1 MTERYPS
8 IDSSGEIE
16 GNPSLYNIQLS
27 LNDRGDISLQGT
39 QGEEGPRDARGNY
52 QRQNGR
58 IRDFRWFPRRVYSE
72 NIQSSTFTDEEFV
85 ITDTQE
91 ESRSESFDDPNITS
105 TRTLSFPDV
114 SGTENL
120 NRDHLRFIEGI
131 HGREDYTTSTTN
143 TTNTTT
149 EEETER
155 RTRDMWGPGAWDT
168 IYRNT
173 QESTIENLLTN
184 TIIQTG
190 RWSEVWNNPEDDEFF
205 EPVKR
210 PLNEELLKYLHK
222 EEYSKSCRFSDCCI
236 CLEDYDSKEEVY
248 ILPCEH
254 TYHPDCIKLWL
265 KERRTCPM
273 CKSDVMKPLELLEQG
288 SS

>member
-8 IDSSGEIE
+8 IDFSGEIE
-16 GNPSLYNIQLS
+16 GNPSLHNIQLS
-27 LNDRGDISLQGT
+27 TDDNT
-39 QGEEGPRDARGNY
+39 QELLREINHSNY

-58 IRDFRWFPRRVYSE
+58 IRDFRWFPGRAYSE
-72 NIQSSTFTDEEFV
+72 NTTFTDEEFV

-91 ESRSESFDDPNITS
+91 ESRSESFDVPNITS
-105 TRTLSFPDV
+105 TRTLSFPNV
-114 SGTENL
+114 SGTEHL

-131 HGREDYTTSTTN
+131 HGREDHT
-143 TTNTTT
+143 TTT

-155 RTRDMWGPGAWDT
+155 RMREVWGQEAWNA

-190 RWSEVWNNPEDDEFF
+190 RLSEVWNNPEDDEFF
-205 EPVKR
+205 EPIKR

-222 EEYSKSCRFSDCCI
+222 EEYSETCRFSDCCI

-254 TYHPDCIKLWL
+254 TYHPDCIKLWF

-273 CKSDVMKPLELLEQG
+273 CNSDAMKPLELLAQE